1 MQVDD
6 PVVSWIMDYLLTRQ
20 TTVCEMQRL
29 CFTPDDFCPIP
40 FFENGMVTPE
50 VGSSYS
56 YGISAIFSCNDFYI
70 LEGPTTATCEID
82 RTWQP
87 SPPVC
92 VLDPCQVSGILNKMR
107 CAKRKFVKWVK
118 EKTSDF
124 DF

>member
-1 MQVDD
+1 MFQVMS
-6 PVVSWIMDYLLTRQ
+6 VFCILL
-20 TTVCEMQRL
+20 CAAFLGASASSEK
-29 CFTPDDFCPIP
+29 DDFCPIP